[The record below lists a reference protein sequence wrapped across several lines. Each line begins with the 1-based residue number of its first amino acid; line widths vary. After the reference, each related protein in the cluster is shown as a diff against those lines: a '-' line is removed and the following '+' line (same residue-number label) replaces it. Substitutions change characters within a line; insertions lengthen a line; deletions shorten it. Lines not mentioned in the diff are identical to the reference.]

1 MNNNSNKIILN
12 LKNDTQKEDVF
23 FLAVLLANAHIS
35 NIKDCLTNIELQAF
49 QYHLSDVFKRIYHYS
64 ANWAEKYM
72 EMSMH
77 ISTSDD
83 IDGNIYNAIRFG
95 LGTISKQEVLKVCE
109 LFEFSQFYL
118 SCVINRGNGNFSFDI
133 KEEYKSI
140 MLQLGIL

>member
-12 LKNDTQKEDVF
+12 LKNDTQKEGVF

-35 NIKDCLTNIELQAF
+35 NIKDCLTNIEMHAF
-49 QYHLSDVFKRIYHYS
+49 QYHLSDVFKKIYHYN

-72 EMSMH
+72 EMSKH

-133 KEEYKSI
+133 KEEYKNI